1 MANNF
6 VNSNEKKIIRTIAV
20 RLAHKQP
27 FKYQFNLLTPKA
39 QAYMLT
45 NVPVLAQPN
54 ISDEERAM
62 AVLACNVLT
71 IL

>member
-1 MANNF
+1 MVNNF
-6 VNSNEKKIIRTIAV
+6 VNNNEKEIIRAIAD

-27 FKYQFNLLTPKA
+27 FMYQFNLLTPKV
-39 QAYMLT
+39 QAYMLV
-45 NVPVLAQPN
+45 NVPVLAQPE
-54 ISDEERAM
+54 ITEEERAM